1 MNNLVSTIRKDY
13 DSSWMRWVRADD
25 FKRGENSP
33 MKNWIVACVLPLLL
47 VCSFAFPALAQ
58 DWDFSLN
65 DPPAGD
71 LTVPTGL
78 SSWNGQMTM
87 VLKATDLGVGDATS
101 TVTLT
106 FNKGGVSIPWVLGQ
120 TSQGWTFAAND
131 AEESGYSSIAGTV
144 ATGGVNESTILRLV
158 VIDQNTADSNLRIIG
173 YRDGAKVYDS
183 RVQLAGADGSVIP
196 ESGTILSAS
205 PVSTYQFSWLRFSL
219 SAAYGPGE
227 GPATPN
233 GLSDTAG
240 WDFVYNG
247 DVLPDT
253 IIANGGV
260 DWMNQEAGN
269 TAYESINFSL
279 DSQVGGIWTR
289 NDDNTGSPN
298 SAPGYTFGNDIY
310 SNWNGRMT
318 LVMRIKDLGTTSEKS
333 VLDIRK
339 DDGSAASGVPYWTL
353 GHVAESAAGPAG
365 WEFGQTNDGRNGNGT
380 NNDTRVGASGKWVI
394 IRIVIID
401 DDPADGKSLI
411 QGWLDG
417 VKVYESERT
426 DDIGVGQFFE
436 TAFRRTS
443 GGSPQALAYDWVV
456 MKFGNAWPIGFGPET
471 PGGRFDSGGSQSAN
485 LNPELVDG
493 AIGFDSMG
501 LAKTVSDPSL
511 PIGLNKIFEVDR
523 NGMPVTLSLFY
534 LGFDSMRDIETVANS
549 KGRLTGI
556 YALDKFSGTHSLAV
570 QGPGNIVTGPSLGSA
585 LIEPGIGVSTPS
597 NGPQVDYFNSVL
609 EFNSTRAQADQV
621 GLPYFPFTLTDIA
634 PSSLGF
640 AGGDDAIARD
650 LEIAVDWRQTT
661 YGFQGL
667 YVLDA
672 FGGVHYI
679 NNGDLLAVYQK
690 NTAQTKLSQVQN
702 YSGQTP
708 TTLPLST
715 AGIDQFQNIVGF
727 KPVYLEDYAGTD
739 AAFKKTAPYFPNFPV
754 ARDLEVISDFVD
766 MDQALVDDSN
776 SRSAIAT
783 GSGVDVSKLFSPI
796 AIPSE
801 RLNVASTNF
810 TERVLV
816 TKGYAV
822 LDAFGAVHTMVEE
835 GGVPVPAPWENAANG
850 LMDASVDAPYFNF
863 NIAVDLEIFPNGQGY
878 ALLTRLGA
886 IEIVNSIGTTMAD
899 NFVDPT
905 ILDNQP
911 FFGFDLA
918 RDLTLVG
925 NDEGKI
931 VGVYMLDRFGTVHK
945 YGEVPALP
953 GSSLFL
959 PTGPSG
965 DLKKWQALDLE
976 FSPFQAKADITPT
989 KTPTPTATPIPT
1001 ATITPTPEP
1010 TSTPVPPTATPLPPT
1025 ATPIPALTLP
1035 VTEDFESVTLGPFVD
1050 EVGGDG
1056 TDWTN
1061 VPPFGWNV
1069 DNSGVPALFDP
1080 DQGMTE
1086 WKGWAFADKDAWVEV
1101 AGDQERS
1108 GFTSG
1113 VGVVAI
1119 ADPDE
1124 WDDKGDPESLGDY
1137 LTLLKTPPISLAGI
1151 PENSV
1156 NLSFDSS
1163 WRDENNQKVRIE
1175 VSFDGGAPVEVL
1187 RWTSDPADPN
1197 FHDDMVNEAVA
1208 VSINNP
1214 TSASEMVVS
1223 FVMFDAKNNWWWAID
1238 NVIIQ
1243 SGTGAVIP
1251 TPTPAPA
1258 DPTATPVIGDVTP
1271 TATPVIGDATPTAT
1285 PVIGDATPTAT
1296 PVIGDATP
1304 TATPVIGDATPTATP
1319 VPVDPTVTPG
1329 PVDATATPVIGD
1341 ATATATPVPV
1351 DATATPVPDD
1361 ATATPTPAL
1370 QPTATPVPVVPTVT
1384 PAPTA
1389 TPAPIENFGVSVAG
1403 GPFNVSDT
1411 FTAVIAV
1418 DKNTTGLVEY
1428 NVTVDFNP
1436 ALLRAES
1443 VTQGGNFGA
1452 PTTDIINSQGR
1463 VTVRSTQETEATGN
1477 VVLFNVL
1484 FTVLDTTGGAAQLNT
1499 TINSFRLIDEI
1510 AVPGGGSTSVPLAG

>member
-1296 PVIGDATP
+1296 PV
-1304 TATPVIGDATPTATP
+1304 
-1319 VPVDPTVTPG
+1319 PVDPTVTPG